1 MFNDPGLTAHAVE
14 SFRSL
19 LGEENVTE
27 IAATMTGEDFGR
39 YTRAAE
45 FPTFLYRLGSVNPER
60 WKASGEGG
68 EPLPSLHSS
77 RYAPDAE
84 PTLRTGIRS
93 MGRLA
98 LSLLG
103 PPTAE

>member
-1 MFNDPGLTAHAVE
+1 
-14 SFRSL
+14 
-19 LGEENVTE
+19 
-27 IAATMTGEDFGR
+27 MTGEDFGR
-39 YTRAAE
+39 YTRAAG

-68 EPLPSLHSS
+68 DLLPSLHSS

-93 MGRLA
+93 MSRLA

-103 PPTAE
+103 PPAAN